1 MSTHYINKNAFLK
14 ELSKRLKGVDVSKS
28 GRMAKY
34 GFAMKEG
41 ESFSCVSVVT
51 MVKAI
56 NKVQE
61 GLLLP
66 TVAKVAGSGF
76 MVAWSEKEAVVEDV
90 VETEPEIK
98 VEVEK
103 PKKKAKKAVKQD
115 SE

>member
-14 ELSKRLKGVDVSKS
+14 ELSTRLDGVDVSKS

-41 ESFSCVSVVT
+41 ESFSCVSVAT

-61 GLLLP
+61 GLMIP
-66 TVAKVAGSGF
+66 SVAKVAGSGF
-76 MVAWSEKEAVVEDV
+76 MVAWSEKEVTVEDV
-90 VETEPEIK
+90 VEPEPEIQ
-98 VEVEK
+98 VDIEK
-103 PKKKAKKAVKQD
+103 PKKKSKKAIKQE

>member
-1 MSTHYINKNAFLK
+1 MSTHYISKNAFLK
-14 ELSKRLKGVDVSKS
+14 ELSKRLEGVDVRKS

-41 ESFSCVSVVT
+41 ESFSCVSVPT

-61 GLLLP
+61 GLMV
-66 TVAKVAGSGF
+66 TSTAKVAGSGF
-76 MVAWSEKEAVVEDV
+76 IVAWSEKEVDVEDV
-90 VETEPEIK
+90 VDTEPDVK
-98 VEVEK
+98 VSVEK
-103 PKKKAKKAVKQD
+103 PKKKAKKASKQD